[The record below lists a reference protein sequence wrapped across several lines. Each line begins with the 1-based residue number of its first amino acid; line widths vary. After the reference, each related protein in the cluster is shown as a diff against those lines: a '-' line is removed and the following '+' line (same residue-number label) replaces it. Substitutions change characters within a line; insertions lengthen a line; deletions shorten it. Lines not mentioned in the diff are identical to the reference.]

1 MTGNSIAADR
11 RRRAERGFTLL
22 EVLLAASLSV
32 VLLTAVWSL
41 LSTSLRLYSREPLQ
55 VEEARLVRAIMQQFS
70 DDLGSALPIATR
82 SQGSSTRNQTP
93 PALTP
98 GTATQSTTDSGTP
111 ADLGPR
117 SLATVSKGFTAARS
131 EDPVRPARLIGTP
144 ETLQLDVLQV
154 FLNVLAEPR
163 EELDDPWEQVDSS
176 APRAPELRTVFY
188 RFEENL
194 AASAAA
200 VVGES
205 AAAAPSADADAAS
218 DSRAGTSFEDELSG
232 GLLRLA
238 WSWESTADLELD
250 LEAPAG
256 QSAGLLLDDENAVT
270 SETPDDTF
278 DADAAQQLASS
289 AEDDPTV
296 ERVPEINWLQ
306 FRYFDGSR
314 WQRSWDSRTSGS
326 LPLAVEVQFTLRGK
340 EGSGVETDEISA
352 AEETELL
359 GEGSGSSSVRPGIHR
374 LIVYLAAATKPD
386 AERSGSATLQT
397 TSRESTEF

>member
-41 LSTSLRLYSREPLQ
+41 LSTNMRLYSKEPLQ

-93 PALTP
+93 LSLTP
-98 GTATQSTTDSGTP
+98 GTATPSTTASGTP
-111 ADLGPR
+111 ADLGSR

-131 EDPVRPARLIGTP
+131 ERPVRPARLIGTP
-144 ETLQLDVLQV
+144 ETLQLDVLQI

-200 VVGES
+200 VGEL
-205 AAAAPSADADAAS
+205 AASAPSTDAGPTSA
-218 DSRAGTSFEDELSG
+218 SRAGTSFEDELSG

-256 QSAGLLLDDENAVT
+256 QSAGLLLDDENAAT

-278 DADAAQQLASS
+278 DADATQQLASS

-314 WQRSWDSRTSGS
+314 WQRSWDSRTSGT

-340 EGSGVETDEISA
+340 EDSEVEIDEISA
-352 AEETELL
+352 AEEMGLV
-359 GEGSGSSSVRPGIHR
+359 GEGSGSSSSRPGIHR
-374 LIVYLAAATKPD
+374 LIVYLAGATKPD
-386 AERSGSATLQT
+386 AERSGSTTLQT
-397 TSRESTEF
+397 TSQESTEP